1 VLTNAGGLGILCA
14 DACEAAGLT
23 LPPFAEQTR
32 SQLQDLLPA
41 EASLNN
47 PVDMLGSATAG
58 SYETALPV
66 VLADPGIDA
75 VIVLFVP
82 AVSATADAV
91 AAVVAR
97 SGRSD
102 KPVLAVVMSADG
114 IPPAFRDEP
123 RAAAAF
129 VYPESAARALGRAA
143 ERADWLRRPL
153 GSVTELEG
161 VDRAAGAAVVEQAL
175 AEQDDTW
182 LDPAQTRALL
192 LAYGIPVVGEAVANS
207 ADGAV
212 EAAVALGYPVVVKT
226 AAAGAHKTES
236 GGIALDLGDDR
247 SVRAAVARIGA
258 PVIVQSMVAE
268 GAELLAGL
276 VQDPVFGPLV
286 AFGPGGVFAE
296 LIGDAAFR
304 IAPLTDVDAEELV
317 LTGKA
322 GRLVRGFRGAPPAHV
337 PSLVDLVSRLS
348 RLGEDLP
355 AVAELDLNPVL
366 AGPDRCIAVD
376 ARVRVQR
383 PDVRPRAKSW

>member
-1 VLTNAGGLGILCA
+1 VLTNAGGLGIMCA

-23 LPPFAEQTR
+23 LPPLAEQTR
-32 SQLQDLLPA
+32 SQLQDLLPG

-47 PVDMLGSATAG
+47 PVDMLGSATTA
-58 SYETALPV
+58 SYEAALPV

-82 AVSATADAV
+82 AVSATADEV

-97 SGRSD
+97 SGRGD
-102 KPVLAVVMSADG
+102 KPVLAVVMSAEG
-114 IPPAFRDEP
+114 VPPALRAEP

-143 ERADWLRRPL
+143 DRADWLRRPL

-161 VDRAAGAAVVEQAL
+161 VDRAAAATVIEHAL
-175 AEQDDTW
+175 ADQDDAW
-182 LDPAQTRALL
+182 LEPAQTRALL
-192 LAYGIPVVGEAVANS
+192 LAYGIPLVDEAVADS
-207 ADGAV
+207 VDEAV

-236 GGIALDLGDDR
+236 GSIALNLGDDDAV
-247 SVRAAVARIGA
+247 SAAVARIGA

-286 AFGPGGVFAE
+286 AFGPGGIFAE

-317 LTGKA
+317 LGGKA
-322 GRLVRGFRGAPPAHV
+322 GKLVRGFRGAPPAHV

-355 AVAELDLNPVL
+355 AVGELDLNPVL
-366 AGPDRCIAVD
+366 AGPDRCVAVD

-383 PDVRPRAKSW
+383 PHVSPRAKSW